1 VRCLCLAFRKL
12 EGDVDTI
19 RMSSSERSTEVRY
32 MEASFRSELDKIQLS
47 IRELGNNLRRPCI
60 AGRSPTKQSSSEY
73 GGETTDNDDSGCQT
87 EAKQSTNMQAA
98 VQECTQRLGH
108 VELDIVHVKDEIKA
122 PAVALER
129 LHHDYKVQQTLLKVD
144 GSHTRQHQAMTLN
157 ASNHGTSVEI
167 KARRQDGASH
177 RTASVAP
184 LMSHSASK
192 TLQSAAPAARV
203 SPKSRHEGTVSIR
216 VAAAPDPT
224 TTLQQQ
230 PHQPQQG
237 QQPQQ
242 PLQPLQQPQHHWQ
255 TAAAA
260 TLAPLTAWR
269 WGGLLSTGAVPTAA
283 HRQLSPSNS
292 HASVPPQL
300 NRDKSTLAIL
310 KPGAF
315 SKLANPTAALGKRDC
330 VSSPELHYRA

>member
-1 VRCLCLAFRKL
+1 M
-12 EGDVDTI
+12 G
-19 RMSSSERSTEVRY
+19 
-32 MEASFRSELDKIQLS
+32 
-47 IRELGNNLRRPCI
+47 
-60 AGRSPTKQSSSEY
+60 
-73 GGETTDNDDSGCQT
+73 
-87 EAKQSTNMQAA
+87 
-98 VQECTQRLGH
+98 
-108 VELDIVHVKDEIKA
+108 
-122 PAVALER
+122 
-129 LHHDYKVQQTLLKVD
+129 
-144 GSHTRQHQAMTLN
+144 MTLN

-167 KARRQDGASH
+167 KARRQDDASH

-242 PLQPLQQPQHHWQ
+242 PLHHWQ

-269 WGGLLSTGAVPTAA
+269 WGGLLSTGAVP
-283 HRQLSPSNS
+283 
-292 HASVPPQL
+292 
-300 NRDKSTLAIL
+300 
-310 KPGAF
+310 
-315 SKLANPTAALGKRDC
+315 
-330 VSSPELHYRA
+330 